1 MFKEG
6 LVLFWVLLI
15 SKFPQSAKRSNFF
28 QGDTKN
34 AEFCAEFKSVEKL
47 QIKINQENLFTKK
60 VFPLLLLFTNVFG
73 L

>member
-6 LVLFWVLLI
+6 LVPFRAQLI

-28 QGDTKN
+28 QGGTKN
-34 AEFCAEFKSVEKL
+34 AEFCAEFISVEKL
-47 QIKINQENLFTKK
+47 QIKVNKENLYTK
-60 VFPLLLLFTNVFG
+60 VVQLLLLFINVFS

>member
-6 LVLFWVLLI
+6 LVLCWVLLI

-28 QGDTKN
+28 QGGTKN
-34 AEFCAEFKSVEKL
+34 VEFCAEFKSVEKL
-47 QIKINQENLFTKK
+47 QIKVNKENLYTK
-60 VFPLLLLFTNVFG
+60 VVQLLLLFINVFI